1 MKRKRKMKTV
11 KGFAKI
17 NLHLDVTEIM
27 DDGYHSVQTVMQSLS
42 LCDEVTVVLRDETVF
57 DAECNVYG
65 VPTDDKNIA
74 VRAAKLYF
82 ETISA
87 TGGVHIVIEKRIPM
101 AAGLAGGS
109 ADAAATLVA
118 LDSIFNERL
127 GEDALCELGAKLGAD
142 VPFCISCGTHYSD
155 GRGDKLHS
163 FPTLDSSLIF
173 VVACGGE
180 GVSTPWGYRLLDET
194 FDRFKN
200 YAPKGTELLRSAIE
214 SEDKYAFCKH
224 AFNIFETP
232 VLRDRP
238 VAAQIKSIMQSK
250 GARCAMMSGSGPSV
264 FGVFENAEI
273 AKEVTK
279 AIREC
284 GYFAEVATPVG
295 ERYTRCCVE

>member
-1 MKRKRKMKTV
+1 
-11 KGFAKI
+11 
-17 NLHLDVTEIM
+17 
-27 DDGYHSVQTVMQSLS
+27 
-42 LCDEVTVVLRDETVF
+42 
-57 DAECNVYG
+57 
-65 VPTDDKNIA
+65 
-74 VRAAKLYF
+74 
-82 ETISA
+82 
-87 TGGVHIVIEKRIPM
+87 VHIVIEKRIPM

-194 FDRFKN
+194 FYRFKN

-250 GARCAMMSGSGPSV
+250 GALCAMMSGSGPSV
-264 FGVFENAEI
+264 FGVFDNAEI